1 MSTHPYL
8 PLYVDDYEA
17 ATAHLTAAEDGVYS
31 RLLRLCWRTPGC
43 SLPNDHAWIARKI
56 RVSPK
61 DFDTTA
67 RPVLEEFFKLSRGR
81 LIQKRLKAEY
91 DDISRKKS
99 ARAKAGKKGGDAKAQ
114 KLLTF
119 DPSNATDLP
128 AHTGAFPNPEP
139 EPERKK
145 EANASSAGSAEPMP
159 TDRNPEEPSA
169 AKADPWSKDRDFLAA
184 WAACTDK
191 GRTRSSRAK
200 AWTAWRNALK
210 RETGPALAAAMTRYV
225 AEDED
230 AKRTGGPGFHTWLTD
245 GRFEHWTGSTTTS
258 GSPTAAWSGPPA
270 LRATI
275 VTALGEE
282 FAAKW
287 IDPYC
292 SWSPMDRTLLVANA
306 YAAKQISQELG
317 AGWFTRNNA
326 HIAIAPANGNDAP
339 LLAHGAAA

>member
-1 MSTHPYL
+1 VSTHPYL

-17 ATAHLTAAEDGVYS
+17 ATAHLSAAEDGVYS

-56 RVSPK
+56 RLSTK
-61 DFDTTA
+61 DFETVA

-139 EPERKK
+139 EPEKKK
-145 EANASSAGSAEPMP
+145 EAIASSVAGSDVATAFAEWNVLAQRLSLPI
-159 TDRNPEEPSA
+159 
-169 AKADPWSKDRDFLAA
+169 AKALTADRKKHLKARLAA
-184 WAACTDK
+184 D
-191 GRTRSSRAK
+191 GLDG
-200 AWTAWRNALK
+200 WRD
-210 RETGPALAAAMTRYV
+210 ALAGVEASAHCRGENDRGWKADIDFV
-225 AEDED
+225 AQPKSFQRLRE
-230 AKRTGGPGFHTWLTD
+230 RFYGGQQASAGIGQLPV
-245 GRFEHWTGSTTTS
+245 
-258 GSPTAAWSGPPA
+258 AAWSGPPA
-270 LRATI
+270 VRASI
-275 VTALGEE
+275 VKAKDED
-282 FAAKW
+282 FARKW
-287 IDPYC
+287 VDPYC
-292 SWSPMDRTLLVANA
+292 SWSPMDRTLLVSNA
-306 YAAKQISQELG
+306 YAAKQITQELP
-317 AGWFTRNNA
+317 GWFTTNNA
-326 HIAIAPANGNDAP
+326 HIAIAPANDTPP